1 MNLAFYYHI
10 PAGIC
15 DAHKI
20 TLPGFLG
27 VFLDN
32 LAKEVDEF
40 VLITHTYK
48 GSADYALT
56 SNNIR
61 LVDLGQQ
68 TPAWHRHLFHRRLL
82 KDLKKELRD
91 TDALIVRSPS
101 PLAPFF
107 HKYIPDHCLLRYYV
121 VGSYAAGAGEMKP
134 SSLREWVTKQYL
146 FANHRLFRKE
156 LKGKDIFVNSPQLK
170 EALADH
176 CRSIENIPSTT
187 LSGEDIFYRENT
199 CLGDPIHLLFT
210 GRIDLQK
217 GLMELVE
224 AFALLAR
231 QHTTL
236 LLHFVGWEENFQKP
250 VETALRQRAAELNV
264 REKVVFHGRKQLG
277 EELWQMYRMA
287 DIYVIPSYHE
297 GFPRTIWEAMAHSL
311 PIVATSVGAIPYYL
325 TNEKSALLIKP
336 KNVEAIVA
344 GINALLENP
353 SLRRQLIANALNL
366 VKENTLNNRA
376 KQMIAQLKGMT
387 SRLQ

>member
-15 DAHKI
+15 DNHKI

-27 VFLDN
+27 IFLDN
-32 LAKEVDEF
+32 LAKEVNEF
-40 VLITHTYK
+40 VLIAHTYK
-48 GSADYALT
+48 GEADYELAST
-56 SNNIR
+56 NIR
-61 LVDLGQQ
+61 LVDLGPQ

-82 KDLKKELRD
+82 KNLKKELRE
-91 TDALIVRSPS
+91 TEALIVRSPS

-121 VGSYAAGAGEMKP
+121 VGSYAAGAGEMTPK
-134 SSLREWVTKQYL
+134 SLREWATKQYL

-187 LSGEDIFYRENT
+187 LSEEDIFYREDT
-199 CLGDPIHLLFT
+199 CLNDSINLLYT

-224 AFALLAR
+224 AFASLSGKYS
-231 QHTTL
+231 TL
-236 LLHFVGWEENFQKP
+236 RLHLVGWEEDTAKP
-250 VETALRQRAAELNV
+250 VEKVLRKRAEELRV
-264 REKVVFHGRKQLG
+264 RDQVLFHGRKQLG
-277 EELWQMYRMA
+277 EELWRMYRMA

-297 GFPRTIWEAMAHSL
+297 GFPRTIWEAMSHSL
-311 PIVATSVGAIPYYL
+311 PVVATKVGAIPYYL
-325 TNEKSALLIKP
+325 TDKENALLIEA
-336 KNVEAIVA
+336 KNVKAIVE
-344 GINALLENP
+344 GIKNLIETP
-353 SLRRQLIANALNL
+353 SLRRQLIVNALDI
-366 VKENTLNNRA
+366 VRANTLKNRA
-376 KQMIAQLKGMT
+376 KQMIAHVEKG
-387 SRLQ
+387 LQAS

>member
-1 MNLAFYYHI
+1 MKLAFYYHI

-15 DAHKI
+15 DGHKI

-27 VFLDN
+27 IFLDN

-40 VLITHTYK
+40 VLIAHTYQGK
-48 GSADYALT
+48 ADYVLT
-56 SNNIR
+56 SDNIR

-82 KDLKKELRD
+82 KNLKKELHD
-91 TDALIVRSPS
+91 TEALIVRSPS

-176 CRSIENIPSTT
+176 CRSVENIPSTT
-187 LSGEDIFYRENT
+187 LSEEDIFYREDT
-199 CLGDPIHLLFT
+199 CLNNPINLLFT

-217 GLMELVE
+217 GLMELIE
-224 AFALLAR
+224 AFASLSR
-231 QHTTL
+231 QYSTL
-236 LLHFVGWEENFQKP
+236 QLHFVGWEEYPEKP
-250 VETALRQRAAELNV
+250 VEKMLRKRAAELNV
-264 REKVVFHGRKQLG
+264 REKVIFHGRKQLG

-311 PIVATSVGAIPYYL
+311 PVVATTVGSIPYYL
-325 TNEKSALLIKP
+325 DDKENALLIEP
-336 KNVEAIVA
+336 KNVEAIET
-344 GINALLENP
+344 GIKALLEDP
-353 SLRRQLIANALNL
+353 SLRRKLIANALDL
-366 VKENTLNNRA
+366 VRENTVNNRA
-376 KQMIAQLKGMT
+376 KQMAGYVEKG
-387 SRLQ
+387 LQAL